1 MVIRT
6 LSWNLARKG
15 IFNHFLIGNYTFP
28 GPLVIFQNGY
38 LMGGDR
44 PQETGGR
51 RKNKNKAKGKTMPRK
66 IVRVDIPTNPQELIA
81 LGLKLQAQD
90 AALGAASPLKGIK
103 DWANFAGLITTAD
116 TQQKQSDLLSEQA
129 QTATESRDIALN
141 HKGELRENTVR
152 HFVVA
157 ARDVLLGQNKGNENV
172 LGDFGYEVA
181 NSPSAAAQARK
192 AAKAAA
198 KPSAQK

>member
-1 MVIRT
+1 
-6 LSWNLARKG
+6 
-15 IFNHFLIGNYTFP
+15 
-28 GPLVIFQNGY
+28 
-38 LMGGDR
+38 MGGDR